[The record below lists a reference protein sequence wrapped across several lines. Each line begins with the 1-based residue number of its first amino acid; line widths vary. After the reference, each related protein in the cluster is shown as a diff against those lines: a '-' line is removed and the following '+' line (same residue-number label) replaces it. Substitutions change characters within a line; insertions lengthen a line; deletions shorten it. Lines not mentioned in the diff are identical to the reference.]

1 MAAASQAVDN
11 ASRLQ
16 ELGFAEFTA
25 KLISDVFDAIV
36 SSNIRQQEAY
46 AELLER
52 VAGSVQEFEGEAV
65 SDADVDA
72 YLVERFP
79 DESNPGQTRL
89 VTGYAVPGAESDDT
103 AVRIDDLLGAA
114 AADAGVTLP
123 AAGDTL
129 EETDVDALAAAT
141 RRKLASRRLEA
152 LRDLVETGIVRLVV
166 ETGRI
171 ETRLDFTTYG
181 ADSSRSRYGSYE
193 RRKSGGSLN
202 GGIFGSMFGISGNVG
217 GSKVRT
223 RTYTR
228 NNTAYTSAKV
238 ETGATVELNLRG
250 DYLPLR
256 EPETEE

>member
-1 MAAASQAVDN
+1 MSSASQAVDN
-11 ASRLQ
+11 ATRLQ
-16 ELGFAEFTA
+16 DLGFAEFTA
-25 KLISDVFDAIV
+25 KLISDVFDAVV

-52 VAGSVQEFEGEAV
+52 VSGSIADFEQEAV

-79 DESNPGQTRL
+79 DSSAPGETLL
-89 VTGYAVPGAESDDT
+89 VDGYAVPSTESDDT
-103 AVRIDDLLGAA
+103 AARIQALLGAA
-114 AADAGVTLP
+114 AVDLGITLP
-123 AAGDTL
+123 TAGETL
-129 EETDVDALAAAT
+129 DSDDVANLAAAARRNLAT
-141 RRKLASRRLEA
+141 RRLDA
-152 LRDLVETGIVRLVV
+152 LRELVETGIIRLVV

-181 ADSSRSRYGSYE
+181 ADTGRSSYSRYD

-202 GGIFGSMFGISGNVG
+202 GGIFGKMFGLSGNIG
-217 GSKVRT
+217 GSRLRT

-250 DYLPLR
+250 DYVPLR
-256 EPETEE
+256 APEEE

>member
-1 MAAASQAVDN
+1 MSSASQAVDN
-11 ASRLQ
+11 AATLQ
-16 ELGFAEFTA
+16 DLGFAEFTA
-25 KLISDVFDAIV
+25 KLISDVFDAVV

-52 VAGSVQEFEGEAV
+52 VSGSIQQFEGEAV

-79 DESNPGQTRL
+79 DESSPGETRL
-89 VTGYAVPGAESDDT
+89 VAGYAVPSGEADDT
-103 AVRIDDLLGAA
+103 AARIDALFGAA
-114 AADAGVTLP
+114 AVDLGVTLP
-123 AAGDTL
+123 EAGETL
-129 EETDVDALAAAT
+129 DEDDVANLAAAARRNLAT
-141 RRKLASRRLEA
+141 RRLDA
-152 LRDLVETGIVRLVV
+152 LRELVETGIIRLVV

-181 ADSSRSRYGSYE
+181 ADRSRSQYRSYD
-193 RRKSGGSLN
+193 RRKSGASLN
-202 GGIFGSMFGISGNVG
+202 GGIFGSMFGISGTVG
-217 GSKVRT
+217 GSRIRT
-223 RTYTR
+223 KTYTR

-256 EPETEE
+256 PPEEE